1 MQLELFSEKK
11 AIQLRPYQQE
21 ALDSIPE
28 SGAFVICMAVGLGK
42 CFAPGTPVLM
52 YNGDIKPVEQIREGE
67 LVMGADSKPR
77 RVSGLAHG
85 MEEMFKVTPV
95 KGEPYVVNASHILSL
110 KITRISNAC
119 PKHVTD
125 SRGRRYTGGD
135 ICNISVRDYLKCS
148 SHFKHMAKG
157 WRTGVDF
164 SSQNVKIPPYILGV
178 WLGDGNSRATTI
190 TTMDDEVVDAFTE
203 YCEANSL
210 IIRPAL
216 CQSSGKA
223 ITYLIKGKYTGWGCN
238 KFKSELE
245 HYQLIQN
252 KHIPHEYLIN
262 DWKTRIE
269 LLAGLL
275 DADGY
280 IVDRNVFEIATSRE
294 AMRDGILFLARS
306 LGFAAYSANKI
317 VNGKI
322 YYRINISGDM
332 HLIPTRIPRRK
343 ASVRKQKKNVLHTGI
358 KVEPVGV
365 GEYFGF
371 ELEGTDRLF
380 LLGDFTVVH
389 NTVTFSRIPRRG
401 RMLILSHR
409 DELVHQPEKYFDCSF
424 GVEQGSETSH
434 GEEVISASVQSLV
447 HRLDKF
453 RPDEFD
459 VLITDECFPAGT
471 MVDGVPIENIQE
483 GDYVTAFNHAENCF
497 EKRKVLRVFK
507 RIAPAKMIRINH
519 ELVCTTNHP
528 IYEARTRRYV
538 SATNIQPGDSIL
550 HRVWQNRVLG
560 QNDKASTLQI
570 PQDRPCIL
578 FGKMHEGV
586 LPEDFIR
593 DDEANQQKV
602 CIRQNEG
609 SQSYERCESTGENV
623 SNFASNKTQTE
634 NTGRKWTGNDN
645 SAGVINGS
653 SYVIEAGKRVCS
665 ENICEENQ
673 CRTLPFSLQSGH
685 SNSRENDCHRGRWN
699 ESYVIS
705 QEGTGCKER
714 EIFEVQRVDSIEV
727 LEYRNLAGCN
737 NLCPDGYVYN
747 LEVEGLNNYFA
758 NGVLVHNCHHS
769 TAPTYRKI
777 YDYFKPRLHLGFTA
791 TPNRNDGVGLKA
803 IYSDI
808 IYERN
813 LRWGIENGYLSN
825 IHCLRVDI
833 GVDLRR
839 VAQRLGD
846 YAPDSLDR
854 AINIESANEAVAEAY
869 RLYAKPPALIFCA
882 SVAHAE
888 ALAEKIPGAVAVK
901 GGEDRSE
908 TVQAFSEGKI
918 PCLTNCM
925 VFTEGTDIPNIQTVI
940 MARPTRNVS
949 LYIQAIGR
957 GCRLYPGK
965 EYLTLIDCVG
975 ISEDADLCTAPSLL
989 GLDIDDVPPEQRY
1002 KLQGNLFDIPEII
1015 TELEDSPEA
1024 WIRNVESV
1032 DLWARKNKYDMHGV
1046 NYFRM
1051 PDGSLILSEPR
1062 MVIPAEDSLGRILWK
1077 GRYEPAQKVFDEVY
1091 NILRYQHSENRAL
1104 WDLNL
1109 TRHWGNTPA
1118 TEKQKAL
1125 IRRNYPEFDVSTL
1138 TKFEAGQILTRHFAE
1153 PPTEKQKHVLRRAG
1167 YDIEGLSKYDAIQ
1180 IIRRL
1185 KGA

>member
-1 MQLELFSEKK
+1 
-11 AIQLRPYQQE
+11 
-21 ALDSIPE
+21 
-28 SGAFVICMAVGLGK
+28 
-42 CFAPGTPVLM
+42 M

-77 RVSGLAHG
+77 RVSGLTHG

-322 YYRINISGDM
+322 YYRINISGDT

-459 VLITDECFPAGT
+459 VLITDE
-471 MVDGVPIENIQE
+471 
-483 GDYVTAFNHAENCF
+483 
-497 EKRKVLRVFK
+497 
-507 RIAPAKMIRINH
+507 
-519 ELVCTTNHP
+519 
-528 IYEARTRRYV
+528 
-538 SATNIQPGDSIL
+538 
-550 HRVWQNRVLG
+550 
-560 QNDKASTLQI
+560 
-570 PQDRPCIL
+570 
-578 FGKMHEGV
+578 
-586 LPEDFIR
+586 
-593 DDEANQQKV
+593 
-602 CIRQNEG
+602 
-609 SQSYERCESTGENV
+609 
-623 SNFASNKTQTE
+623 
-634 NTGRKWTGNDN
+634 
-645 SAGVINGS
+645 
-653 SYVIEAGKRVCS
+653 
-665 ENICEENQ
+665 
-673 CRTLPFSLQSGH
+673 
-685 SNSRENDCHRGRWN
+685 
-699 ESYVIS
+699 
-705 QEGTGCKER
+705 
-714 EIFEVQRVDSIEV
+714 
-727 LEYRNLAGCN
+727 
-737 NLCPDGYVYN
+737 
-747 LEVEGLNNYFA
+747 
-758 NGVLVHNCHHS
+758 CHHS

-1153 PPTEKQKHVLRRAG
+1153 PPTEKQKYVLRRAG